1 MNLVEN
7 FVQGILFLPVLICK
21 GVTPKTRKKHQ
32 RKQFPTHKYM
42 QTKYSR
48 LKKN

>member
-21 GVTPKTRKKHQ
+21 GVTPKTRKK
-32 RKQFPTHKYM
+32 KPTE
-42 QTKYSR
+42 TISDT
-48 LKKN
+48 